1 LIGGEQQKRIPV
13 KPEQHEKICRSF
25 QLQSYNRKEGNI
37 QMKRY
42 IYISLT
48 LALLLSLSLSTA
60 VIADSILIQQFIEK
74 ELVPLAQSNDD
85 VDKVNERF
93 SNIELRNIMEAA
105 QENSIDMPD
114 TLLNTV
120 NQNRSEYEEEV
131 IMSFARKTFG
141 GQFVEW
147 TIEQKH
153 WFGEMMIAIGF
164 REQNNDCIPKDG
176 EISFEQA
183 LSIAVERINQ
193 EYGDNVRDNEHWK
206 MTTDYLR
213 ISENSEQES
222 LPQWYFNFTPNYTEN
237 NGYQVIL
244 NTTGEIVQFSALVA
258 PTPESSAADVIKQF
272 EAVYGHETQWSYT
285 VWAALGEQIKGRD
298 SGSFKGWMFKHAGY
312 GIPQDNAISEQT
324 AIEIALKN
332 VGAEYTTVS
341 SMIYCLAK
349 TTPIWK
355 IETHTMTPTDEAN
368 GTYTAIWLLEIDALT
383 GDVQE
388 KRKFE
393 VGTGGITIMTRM
405 VPFEICD
412 DESIVSA
419 FEG

>member
-1 LIGGEQQKRIPV
+1 
-13 KPEQHEKICRSF
+13 
-25 QLQSYNRKEGNI
+25 
-37 QMKRY
+37 
-42 IYISLT
+42 
-48 LALLLSLSLSTA
+48 
-60 VIADSILIQQFIEK
+60 
-74 ELVPLAQSNDD
+74 
-85 VDKVNERF
+85 
-93 SNIELRNIMEAA
+93 
-105 QENSIDMPD
+105 
-114 TLLNTV
+114 
-120 NQNRSEYEEEV
+120 
-131 IMSFARKTFG
+131 
-141 GQFVEW
+141 
-147 TIEQKH
+147 
-153 WFGEMMIAIGF
+153 
-164 REQNNDCIPKDG
+164 
-176 EISFEQA
+176 
-183 LSIAVERINQ
+183 
-193 EYGDNVRDNEHWK
+193 
-206 MTTDYLR
+206 
-213 ISENSEQES
+213 
-222 LPQWYFNFTPNYTEN
+222 
-237 NGYQVIL
+237 
-244 NTTGEIVQFSALVA
+244 
-258 PTPESSAADVIKQF
+258 
-272 EAVYGHETQWSYT
+272 
-285 VWAALGEQIKGRD
+285 
-298 SGSFKGWMFKHAGY
+298 MFKHAGY